1 MKNESLDH
9 RLSRLYAAEVPEGF
23 GSAWRADIRREE
35 SIQNMK
41 NTNRFNQALKR
52 FAPALC
58 ALVLAA
64 GGLWT
69 GTLEN
74 AAPQT
79 NQKTAGAVY
88 SMRTTADTAANSYY
102 DTEASYDYGTVQ
114 TTNTLTTYGA
124 QQQTDRKLVRTADL
138 TLRTDSYDDAVTAV
152 QTTIAEMGGY
162 IESLHQYGDEQRY
175 LNLSLRVPSEKLD
188 AFLNGMAEVGKV
200 TNRSESTTDMTVE
213 YADNEARLATLYQKR
228 DRLNDLLA
236 QAQNVSDLI
245 EIESAIADTQYQI
258 DRYETTQRSIDRQ
271 VDMSMVSLTIAE
283 EKQTVV
289 NAELTLA
296 QRISAGFR
304 ASVKWLGNFGRNVI
318 VFAVMIAPAAA
329 AAAVLWLGWKL
340 IRRIKRNRNKE
351 E

>member
-41 NTNRFNQALKR
+41 TTNRFNQAFKR

-58 ALVLAA
+58 ALVLAV

-69 GTLEN
+69 GTMDN
-74 AAPQT
+74 AAPRT
-79 NQKTAGAVY
+79 NQKTEGAVY
-88 SMRTTADTAANSYY
+88 SMRNTADTASYY
-102 DTEASYDYGTVQ
+102 YDAEESYDYGAASQ
-114 TTNTLTTYGA
+114 SNTLTTFGA

-138 TLRTDSYDDAVTAV
+138 TLRTDCYDDAVATV
-152 QTTIAEMGGY
+152 QTLLADMGGY
-162 IESLHQYGDEQRY
+162 IENLYQYGETQRRVT
-175 LNLSLRVPSEKLD
+175 LTMRVPSEKLD
-188 AFLNGMAEVGKV
+188 DFLNGMTGIGKV

-258 DRYETTQRSIDRQ
+258 DRYETAQRSIDRQ
-271 VDMSMVSLTIAE
+271 VDMSMVSLTISE
-283 EKQTVV
+283 EEQTVI
-289 NAELTLA
+289 NPELTLA

-318 VFAVMIAPAAA
+318 VFAVMISPAVAV
-329 AAAVLWLGWKL
+329 AAVLWLSWKL